1 MAKEKIVL
9 AYSGGLDTSI
19 ILKWLKETYDAE
31 IIAFTADIGQK
42 EELDGLEEKALAT
55 GASKV
60 YIDDLQA
67 EFASDFI
74 YPMFQSGALYEGQ
87 YLLGT
92 SIARPLIAKR
102 MVEIARAEGATMIAH
117 GATGKGNDQVRFELG
132 VAALAPDIQ
141 VVAPWRLDTFRETFP
156 GRAEMIAYAEKHG
169 IPVTASAAKPYSTDR
184 NLLHISYESGVL
196 EDPWFDP
203 SAPENKEMFLL
214 SADPQDAP
222 DEPEMLEIEFE
233 QGNAV
238 ALNGEKLSPLQVMD
252 KLNELGGKHGIPVT
266 ASAAKP
272 YSTDRNLLHISYE
285 SGVLEDPWF
294 DPSAPE
300 NKEMFLLSADP
311 QDAPDEPEML
321 EIEFEQGNAVALNGE
336 ALSPLQVMD
345 KLNELGGKH
354 GIGRV
359 DMVENRFV
367 GMKSRG
373 VYETP
378 GGTILF
384 TAHRKMESLTMDRE
398 VMNLRDSL
406 LTRYSTLVYN
416 GFWFAPERLAL
427 QALVTESQKNVTGT
441 VRVKLYKGNVI
452 GAGVKSPVSLYN
464 PDIATME
471 ADPSQAYDQND
482 ATGFISLNALR
493 LKVAASVEQN
503 K

>member
-1 MAKEKIVL
+1 MAKDKIVL
-9 AYSGGLDTSI
+9 AYSGGLDTSV

-60 YIDDLQA
+60 YIDDLRE
-67 EFASDFI
+67 EFARDFI
-74 YPMFQSGALYEGQ
+74 YPMFQAGALYEGQ

-102 MVEIARAEGATMIAH
+102 MVDIARAEGAIAIAH

-132 VAALAPDIQ
+132 AAALAPDIG
-141 VVAPWRLDTFRETFP
+141 VIAPWRIEAFREQFP
-156 GRAEMIAYAEKHG
+156 GRAEMIAYAEQHG

-184 NLLHISYESGVL
+184 NLLHISFESGML
-196 EDPWFDP
+196 EDPWYDA
-203 SAPENKEMFLL
+203 SAEADRGMYVLSVSPEE
-214 SADPQDAP
+214 AP
-222 DEPEMLEIEFE
+222 DEAEYVELTFE
-233 QGNAV
+233 AGECTAV
-238 ALNGEKLSPLQVMD
+238 NGERMSPLAVMD
-252 KLNELGGKHGIPVT
+252 T
-266 ASAAKP
+266 
-272 YSTDRNLLHISYE
+272 
-285 SGVLEDPWF
+285 
-294 DPSAPE
+294 
-300 NKEMFLLSADP
+300 
-311 QDAPDEPEML
+311 
-321 EIEFEQGNAVALNGE
+321 
-336 ALSPLQVMD
+336 
-345 KLNELGGKH
+345 LNELGGKH

-398 VMNLRDSL
+398 VMYLRDSL
-406 LTRYSTLVYN
+406 IARYSATVYN
-416 GFWFAPERLAL
+416 GFWFAPERLAM
-427 QALVTESQKNVTGT
+427 QALVAESQKNVTGI
-441 VRVKLYKGNVI
+441 VRLRLYKGNVI
-452 GAGVKSPVSLYN
+452 GAGVQSPVSLYN

-471 ADPSQAYDQND
+471 ADPSQAYDQGD
-482 ATGFISLNALR
+482 ATGFIRLNALR
-493 LKVAASVEQN
+493 LKVSAGVEQSRDG

>member
-9 AYSGGLDTSI
+9 AYSGGLDTSV

-42 EELDGLEEKALAT
+42 DELDGLEEKALST

-60 YIDDLQA
+60 YIDDLRE
-67 EFASDFI
+67 EFARDFI

-102 MVEIARAEGATMIAH
+102 MVEIARAEGATAIAH
-117 GATGKGNDQVRFELG
+117 GATGKGNDQVRFELTA
-132 VAALAPDIQ
+132 AALAPELGVI
-141 VVAPWRLDTFRETFP
+141 APWRLDEFREQFP
-156 GRAEMIAYAEKHG
+156 GRAEMIAYAEKHS
-169 IPVTASAAKPYSTDR
+169 IPVQASAAKPYSTDR
-184 NLLHISYESGVL
+184 NLLHISFESGML

-203 SAPENKEMFLL
+203 SAASNEEMYVLSVSPEK
-214 SADPQDAP
+214 AP
-222 DEPEMLEIEFE
+222 DQAEYVELQFE
-233 QGNAV
+233 QGNCV
-238 ALNGEKLSPLQVMD
+238 GINGDTMAPLQIMD
-252 KLNELGGKHGIPVT
+252 KLNELGGKHGV
-266 ASAAKP
+266 
-272 YSTDRNLLHISYE
+272 
-285 SGVLEDPWF
+285 
-294 DPSAPE
+294 
-300 NKEMFLLSADP
+300 
-311 QDAPDEPEML
+311 
-321 EIEFEQGNAVALNGE
+321 
-336 ALSPLQVMD
+336 
-345 KLNELGGKH
+345 
-354 GIGRV
+354 GRV

-384 TAHRKMESLTMDRE
+384 AAHRKMESLTMDRE

-406 LTRYSTLVYN
+406 NARYSSLVYN

-464 PDIATME
+464 PEIATME
-471 ADPSQAYDQND
+471 ADPTKAYNQND
-482 ATGFISLNALR
+482 ATGFIRLNALR
-493 LKVAASVEQN
+493 LKVASGVEQN
-503 K
+503 AKK

>member
-1 MAKEKIVL
+1 MPKEKIVL
-9 AYSGGLDTSI
+9 AYSGGLDTSV

-60 YIDDLQA
+60 YIDDLRD
-67 EFASDFI
+67 EFANDFI

-102 MVEIARAEGATMIAH
+102 MVDIAIAEGATAIAH
-117 GATGKGNDQVRFELG
+117 GATGKGNDQVRFELNA
-132 VAALAPDIQ
+132 AALSPSIK
-141 VVAPWRLDTFRETFP
+141 VIAPWRLEEFRNQFP
-156 GRAEMIAYAEKHG
+156 GRAEMIAYAEANG
-169 IPVTASAAKPYSTDR
+169 IPVQASAAKPYSMDR

-214 SADPQDAP
+214 SSAPEDAP
-222 DEPEMLEIEFE
+222 DEAEYLELDF
-233 QGNAV
+233 
-238 ALNGEKLSPLQVMD
+238 LK
-252 KLNELGGKHGIPVT
+252 GGC
-266 ASAAKP
+266 
-272 YSTDRNLLHISYE
+272 
-285 SGVLEDPWF
+285 
-294 DPSAPE
+294 
-300 NKEMFLLSADP
+300 
-311 QDAPDEPEML
+311 
-321 EIEFEQGNAVALNGE
+321 VALNGE
-336 ALSPLQVMD
+336 ALTPLQVME

-384 TAHRKMESLTMDRE
+384 TAHRKMESITMDRE

-406 LTRYSTLVYN
+406 ITRYSTLVYN
-416 GFWFAPERLAL
+416 GFWFAPERIAM
-427 QALVTESQKNVTGT
+427 QALVKESQKNVTGT
-441 VRVKLYKGNVI
+441 VRVKLYKGNII

-471 ADPSQAYDQND
+471 ADPTQAYDQGD
-482 ATGFISLNALR
+482 ATGFIRLNALR
-493 LKVAASVEQN
+493 LKVSAGVAESN

>member
-1 MAKEKIVL
+1 MAKQKIVL
-9 AYSGGLDTSI
+9 AYSGGLDTSV

-60 YIDDLQA
+60 YIDDLRD
-67 EFASDFI
+67 EFATDFI
-74 YPMFQSGALYEGQ
+74 YPMFQAGAMYEGQ

-102 MVEIARAEGATMIAH
+102 MVDIARAEGATAIAH

-132 VAALAPDIQ
+132 VAGLAPDIE
-141 VVAPWRLDTFRETFP
+141 VIAPWRIEEFRNSFP
-156 GRAEMIAYAEKHG
+156 GRAEMIAYAEAYG
-169 IPVTASAAKPYSTDR
+169 IPVTASAAKSYSMDR

-196 EDPWFDP
+196 EDPWFDA
-203 SAPENKEMFLL
+203 SAEDSKDMYLL
-214 SADPQDAP
+214 SVSPEDAP
-222 DEPEMLEIEFE
+222 DEAEYLELTFE
-233 QGNAV
+233 QGNVV
-238 ALNGEKLSPLQVMD
+238 ALNGESMSPLQVM
-252 KLNELGGKHGIPVT
+252 E
-266 ASAAKP
+266 
-272 YSTDRNLLHISYE
+272 
-285 SGVLEDPWF
+285 
-294 DPSAPE
+294 
-300 NKEMFLLSADP
+300 
-311 QDAPDEPEML
+311 
-321 EIEFEQGNAVALNGE
+321 
-336 ALSPLQVMD
+336 

-384 TAHRKMESLTMDRE
+384 TAHRKMESITMDRE

-406 LTRYSTLVYN
+406 ITRYSTLVYN

-427 QALVTESQKNVTGT
+427 QALVTESQKNVSGT
-441 VRVKLYKGNVI
+441 VRVKLYKGNII

-471 ADPSQAYDQND
+471 ADPTQAYDQGD
-482 ATGFISLNALR
+482 ATGFIRLNALR
-493 LKVAASVEQN
+493 LKVATGVNQN
-503 K
+503 Q